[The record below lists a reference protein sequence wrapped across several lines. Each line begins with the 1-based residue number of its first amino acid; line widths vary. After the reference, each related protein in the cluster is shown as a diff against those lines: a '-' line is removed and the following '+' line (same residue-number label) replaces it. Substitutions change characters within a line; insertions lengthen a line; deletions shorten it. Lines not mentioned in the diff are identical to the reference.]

1 MSWRSEYRILYDKML
16 FSGIVIKVRTFNVVF
31 PFDQNHIRFYT
42 PFLPRIETTL
52 DTHTKSIVSIQ
63 KKVITESYM

>member
-31 PFDQNHIRFYT
+31 PFDQNHIRFYNLIGLST
-42 PFLPRIETTL
+42 PGQSLIPIDYRWT
-52 DTHTKSIVSIQ
+52 
-63 KKVITESYM
+63 YN

>member
-31 PFDQNHIRFYT
+31 PFDQNHIRFYNMVCT
-42 PFLPRIETTL
+42 
-52 DTHTKSIVSIQ
+52 
-63 KKVITESYM
+63 

>member
-31 PFDQNHIRFYT
+31 PFDQNHIRFYNG
-42 PFLPRIETTL
+42 
-52 DTHTKSIVSIQ
+52 
-63 KKVITESYM
+63 Y